1 MLKSKWARG
10 VQIAAGELLKKLEE
24 TGHPAALTAEELWEQ
39 LIVPTA
45 VPRSAQNRAYAF
57 ALLWSVGGC
66 ALICDED
73 IAERYG
79 TPGEIRRLRR
89 ADGSLRQ
96 PNRAE
101 TWLELQARAL
111 HQAMESLAAR
121 RIVWNPLPD

>member
-1 MLKSKWARG
+1 MRMAKSKWARG
-10 VQIAAGELLKKLEE
+10 VQTAANELLKKLEE
-24 TGHPAALTAEELWEQ
+24 TGCPAAALTAEELWER
-39 LIVPTA
+39 LITPTA
-45 VPRSAQNRAYAF
+45 VPVTAQNRAYKF

-96 PNRAE
+96 PNKGE

-121 RIVWNPLPD
+121 RIVWE